1 MSRPCLE
8 QDSASLPL
16 DIPKH
21 PERDDDGAY
30 ASAPSWKLKLGH
42 RTTPRLSAYAH
53 CFETAKS
60 RTLDRCAGY
69 KHCRKL
75 LYTYWLLQGQT
86 NDTVQT
92 PEPHFQTRTRHSKI
106 HQHGFKNHNLNQ
118 KILGKSYPCSS
129 SPVFSA
135 APIVW
140 VLRAP
145 TGPSTVASSCR
156 FPTCHNDGND
166 RSFGKITGKQA
177 AFFAPTKT
185 RLLQLLVS
193 HGLWWVLVSCSLN
206 TRPKKGEVYHRHR
219 QVSRIKCPKISIAPG
234 NWRSQKENGLATT
247 IFWGR
252 AASFREGTNHVD
264 SFCLGLA
271 INMQHSLLLK
281 PQAAPLQPHL

>member
-106 HQHGFKNHNLNQ
+106 HQHGFKNHNLNRPKSENLR
-118 KILGKSYPCSS
+118 KILSVLLISCFFR
-129 SPVFSA
+129 SPHCLSA
-135 APIVW
+135 PGSN
-140 VLRAP
+140 R
-145 TGPSTVASSCR
+145 TKYCR
-156 FPTCHNDGND
+156 IFL
-166 RSFGKITGKQA
+166 S
-177 AFFAPTKT
+177 
-185 RLLQLLVS
+185 VS
-193 HGLWWVLVSCSLN
+193 HL
-206 TRPKKGEVYHRHR
+206 
-219 QVSRIKCPKISIAPG
+219 
-234 NWRSQKENGLATT
+234 
-247 IFWGR
+247 
-252 AASFREGTNHVD
+252 
-264 SFCLGLA
+264 
-271 INMQHSLLLK
+271 
-281 PQAAPLQPHL
+281 PQQWQ

>member
-118 KILGKSYPCSS
+118 KILGNL
-129 SPVFSA
+129 
-135 APIVW
+135 I
-140 VLRAP
+140 RAP
-145 TGPSTVASSCR
+145 HLLF
-156 FPTCHNDGND
+156 FPQPPLSECSGLQPDQVLSHLLVGFPPATTMAMIV
-166 RSFGKITGKQA
+166 RLGKLQENKQH
-177 AFFAPTKT
+177 F
-185 RLLQLLVS
+185 LLQQKHAFCNCWSLMVS
-193 HGLWWVLVSCSLN
+193 GGS
-206 TRPKKGEVYHRHR
+206 
-219 QVSRIKCPKISIAPG
+219 
-234 NWRSQKENGLATT
+234 
-247 IFWGR
+247 
-252 AASFREGTNHVD
+252 
-264 SFCLGLA
+264 
-271 INMQHSLLLK
+271 
-281 PQAAPLQPHL
+281 